1 MFKKAKLN
9 EKQYRFVQE
18 YIVDYNATQ
27 AAKRAGYSEKTAY
40 SNGQRLLKHAEVQAA
55 IKEIQDKATD
65 KAIVDRNM
73 VLAGLLKEAEFK
85 GQGASHAARVSAW
98 EKIGKTMGMFI
109 DKTENNTN
117 IQIEKELSN
126 LLDELHDD
134 NEQ

>member
-126 LLDELHDD
+126 LLDELHND
-134 NEQ
+134 EQ

>member
-1 MFKKAKLN
+1 MFKRDKLN

-55 IKEIQDKATD
+55 IKEIQNKATD

-126 LLDELHDD
+126 LLDELHND
-134 NEQ
+134 EQ

>member
-1 MFKKAKLN
+1 MFKRDKLN

>member
-1 MFKKAKLN
+1 MFKRDKLN

-126 LLDELHDD
+126 LLDELHND
-134 NEQ
+134 EQ

>member
-27 AAKRAGYSEKTAY
+27 AAIRAGYSPKTAY

-126 LLDELHDD
+126 LLDELHND
-134 NEQ
+134 EQ

>member
-27 AAKRAGYSEKTAY
+27 AAIRAGYSPKTAY

-98 EKIGKTMGMFI
+98 EKIGKTMGMFV
-109 DKTENNTN
+109 DKVENNTTLL
-117 IQIEKELSN
+117 IEKELEDLFEN
-126 LLDELHDD
+126 LSDGDDE
-134 NEQ
+134 

>member
-27 AAKRAGYSEKTAY
+27 AAIRAGYSPKTAY

>member
-27 AAKRAGYSEKTAY
+27 AAIRAGYSPKTAY

-55 IKEIQDKATD
+55 IKKIQDKATD